1 MFYICLVLRDKSK
14 PIIYKSLQDR
24 ERGMREVMF
33 YQSVFSA
40 DASEA
45 LKRLRQFIPTYYGVF
60 QCPGTKDTQHPLA
73 RYHQQMPSLGENKPA
88 DKEIRKRLCKWIG
101 HTLRKSSNCT
111 TRQALTWNPEGKW
124 KRGRPKNTLHR
135 EIEADMKRMNNNWK
149 DRVGWR
155 MLVGGLCSSTRSNR
169 PYYMALSDLVA
180 DFRQPNICDFKMGT
194 VINYPEDTIPAD
206 QFQYTWRRELGIMLA
221 GIQISD
227 SVNHCLVKLNKAFG
241 RTLTPEQVYSLCYC
255 LRMIYIFH
263 VSLQVIIFLHFTG
276 VKPFLGADPTYSVK
290 LAQNYIIQLGRIL
303 NWYVEYGAK
312 ELTFCRS
319 SLLLIHESLANDS
332 STNDHCLS
340 ESCSSSSPTSSSTT
354 TTVDNQSVSSSKDII
369 NSDITI
375 SSNGSNISN
384 ISSDSIG
391 NNTAHTEVYLID
403 FVRWKAKS
411 STDVNDSGGC
421 SQKYVADYFINSI
434 CKNGYRRAVESRTC
448 VSSYLGL
455 VSWMYLHFR
464 VDVHTGIRTY
474 YRSLQTPS
482 PFKKN
487 RLFVYQIHLWC
498 LVMFLLYLH
507 VRNHMPSRWLV
518 ILEKMQVVS
527 KKCRNII
534 YTFILSNFK
543 LMYLI
548 MVFQMF
554 YICLVLRDKSKPIIY
569 KSLQDRE
576 RGMREVMFYQSVF
589 SADAS
594 EALKRLR
601 QFIPTY
607 YGVFQ
612 CPGTKGNDIFLML
625 LFVSSYYM
633 ALTDLVADFKQPNI
647 CDFKMGTV
655 TYFPG
660 SSPDKISREQVKY
673 MWRRKLGFA
682 LSGMQVSCVSF

>member
-1 MFYICLVLRDKSK
+1 MFGDVPPLPTCTESYAFQVAGHSRENASSFEILRDKSK

-33 YQSVFSA
+33 YQSVFSV

-60 QCPGTKDTQHPLA
+60 QCPGTKA
-73 RYHQQMPSLGENKPA
+73 
-88 DKEIRKRLCKWIG
+88 
-101 HTLRKSSNCT
+101 
-111 TRQALTWNPEGKW
+111 
-124 KRGRPKNTLHR
+124 
-135 EIEADMKRMNNNWK
+135 
-149 DRVGWR
+149 
-155 MLVGGLCSSTRSNR
+155 
-169 PYYMALSDLVA
+169 YYMALSDLVA

-241 RTLTPEQVYSLCYC
+241 RTLTPEQVYSLC
-255 LRMIYIFH
+255 
-263 VSLQVIIFLHFTG
+263 

-421 SQKYVADYFINSI
+421 SKDCWS
-434 CKNGYRRAVESRTC
+434 CE
-448 VSSYLGL
+448 
-455 VSWMYLHFR
+455 
-464 VDVHTGIRTY
+464 
-474 YRSLQTPS
+474 
-482 PFKKN
+482 
-487 RLFVYQIHLWC
+487 
-498 LVMFLLYLH
+498 
-507 VRNHMPSRWLV
+507 
-518 ILEKMQVVS
+518 
-527 KKCRNII
+527 
-534 YTFILSNFK
+534 
-543 LMYLI
+543 
-548 MVFQMF
+548 
-554 YICLVLRDKSKPIIY
+554 
-569 KSLQDRE
+569 
-576 RGMREVMFYQSVF
+576 
-589 SADAS
+589 
-594 EALKRLR
+594 
-601 QFIPTY
+601 
-607 YGVFQ
+607 
-612 CPGTKGNDIFLML
+612 
-625 LFVSSYYM
+625 
-633 ALTDLVADFKQPNI
+633 LTDGFRHGLETLIGLMQRVVNTENSAEIKQ
-647 CDFKMGTV
+647 C
-655 TYFPG
+655 
-660 SSPDKISREQVKY
+660 
-673 MWRRKLGFA
+673 
-682 LSGMQVSCVSF
+682 